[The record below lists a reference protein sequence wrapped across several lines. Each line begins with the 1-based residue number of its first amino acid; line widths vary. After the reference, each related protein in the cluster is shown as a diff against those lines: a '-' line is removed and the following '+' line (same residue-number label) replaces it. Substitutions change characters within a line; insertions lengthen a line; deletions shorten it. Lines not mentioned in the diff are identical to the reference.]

1 MTTDA
6 WGIDDQ
12 YYDALGNLHV
22 TSPRSRAAIHQAMGI
37 DPAEPAGQGRG
48 VVVLRSGEAFAP
60 PARGLLQLENGE
72 RLPIDGAR
80 PADLPPGYHDFFAV
94 GAPSDGE
101 PLRVIVSPGRC
112 HLPADLRLW
121 GWAVQLYSARS
132 RASWGIGDLA
142 DLARLG
148 SWARRLGAGML
159 MVNPLGA
166 IAPTLPQEASPYYP
180 GSRRFL
186 NPLYLSIEAV
196 AGYESLASELAPLA
210 AEAHALNSRPL
221 IDRDAVYRLKLTAL
235 EKLWRAFS
243 GDEHFERFVGE
254 RGEPLAQFA
263 TYCTLAERLGANWH
277 DWDAAYRDPGSPA
290 VRAIGPRG
298 TPTAADSSNGFN
310 GCWTCNWPARPSD

>member
-1 MTTDA
+1 M
-6 WGIDDQ
+6 
-12 YYDALGNLHV
+12 
-22 TSPRSRAAIHQAMGI
+22 
-37 DPAEPAGQGRG
+37 
-48 VVVLRSGEAFAP
+48 
-60 PARGLLQLENGE
+60 
-72 RLPIDGAR
+72 PIDGAR

-94 GAPSDGE
+94 GALSDGE

-210 AEAHALNSRPL
+210 AEAHALESRAPV
-221 IDRDAVYRLKLTAL
+221 DRPRRGLSAEADGAGEIVAGV
-235 EKLWRAFS
+235 S
-243 GDEHFERFVGE
+243 GDELERSSANEESRWPNSPHTAPWLKDWGPIGMTGTRRIAIPAHPPCADWATRQRRPPPILPMDSMAVG
-254 RGEPLAQFA
+254 
-263 TYCTLAERLGANWH
+263 
-277 DWDAAYRDPGSPA
+277 
-290 VRAIGPRG
+290 RAIGR
-298 TPTAADSSNGFN
+298 
-310 GCWTCNWPARPSD
+310 ARPSD